1 MIGPI
6 TDAAWMDQAGR
17 CLRAQQDGGSAG
29 GPVATVSARVRK
41 PWAAAGLSRTPA
53 TGWPDR
59 TALRLSVPAAF
70 RKPPCVH
77 GLQGNSGVTRCPGG
91 RERRRTLYRSEVR
104 DNKLSSVARRT
115 AARRLFTPSLA

>member
-41 PWAAAGLSRTPA
+41 PWAAAGLSRTPGNWLA
-53 TGWPDR
+53 GSDC
-59 TALRLSVPAAF
+59 AAAE
-70 RKPPCVH
+70 C
-77 GLQGNSGVTRCPGG
+77 
-91 RERRRTLYRSEVR
+91 
-104 DNKLSSVARRT
+104 
-115 AARRLFTPSLA
+115 ARRLPEAAVFHAPARQLRCDMVPRGVANGDACFTGRRSATTN